1 MTDSDTTAAIDA
13 LAYRIRERDAAI
25 RDGEEFAD
33 ADVFALE
40 YLTALR
46 GQGWRP
52 TPAKSAALPMHAPAG
67 TADKPRSELI
77 SDLRADMEA
86 RAAAAKAAKES
97 ATEAGAA

>member
-25 RDGEEFAD
+25 RDGQDFAD

-52 TPAKSAALPMHAPAG
+52 TAAKSAALPMHAPAG
-67 TADKPRSELI
+67 IADKPRSEMLAE
-77 SDLRADMEA
+77 LRADMEA
-86 RAAAAKAAKES
+86 RAAAAKAAKE
-97 ATEAGAA
+97 TREAGAA